1 MSIWLNDLTTKERQ
15 TMTACFGGWALDA
28 FDVQI
33 YSFVIP
39 ALIAAWGLTKADA
52 GILGTTALL
61 FSALGGL
68 VGGALCDRFGRVR
81 TLQVTIIWFSLFT
94 FLSGFAQDFEQ
105 LLILRSLQGFGFG
118 AEWAAGAVLMSEV
131 VRAKY
136 RGRAA
141 GVVHSGFAIG
151 WAGAAILYYIVFSQW
166 EPASAW
172 RAMFMIGAA
181 PALFVIFIRR
191 NVKESEV
198 FKQKAA
204 SKQVEQGLCENFR
217 TLFST
222 PYLRTTLFASLFSV
236 GLQGG
241 YYAVVTWL
249 PTYLAS
255 AKGLSL
261 SGTTGYLIVIISG
274 AFLGFISGGYIS
286 DKIGRRPTFLLFA
299 LLSCSLVATYMF
311 VDLDKGTML
320 VMGFPLGFCANAMF
334 GPTGAFYAE
343 LFPTEIRGTGQG
355 FCYNVGRG
363 IGALFPA
370 LIGFLSATM
379 PLGTAIGLYTVGAYA
394 IAIIALIALPETRAR
409 DIVQDTATSVP
420 TGS

>member
-1 MSIWLNDLTTKERQ
+1 MNTWLKELNTKEKQ

-39 ALIAAWGLTKADA
+39 ALIAVWGLTKADA

-68 VGGALCDRFGRVR
+68 IGGALCDRFGRVK
-81 TLQVTIIWFSLFT
+81 TLQITIVWFSVFT
-94 FLSGFAQDFEQ
+94 FMSGFAQNFEQ
-105 LLILRSLQGFGFG
+105 LLVLRSLQGIGFG

-131 VRAKY
+131 IRAKF

-141 GVVHSGFAIG
+141 GIVHSGFAIG
-151 WAGAAILYYIVFSQW
+151 WGGAAILYYVIFSQW
-166 EPASAW
+166 EPATAW
-172 RAMFMIGAA
+172 RAMFLLGAI
-181 PALFVIFIRR
+181 PALFIIFIRR
-191 NVKESEV
+191 NVKESEA
-198 FKQKAA
+198 FLQKKSAEKKTEKLFGNF
-204 SKQVEQGLCENFR
+204 SKI
-217 TLFST
+217 FSP
-222 PYLRTTLFASLFSV
+222 PYLKTTLMASLFSI

-249 PTYLAS
+249 PTYLATT
-255 AKGLSL
+255 KGLSI
-261 SGTTGYLIVIISG
+261 SGTTGYLVVIISG

-299 LLSCSLVATYMF
+299 LLSCLIVSIYMF
-311 VDLDKGTML
+311 ANIDKTLML
-320 VMGFPLGFCANAMF
+320 VLGFPLGFCANAMF

-355 FCYNVGRG
+355 FCYNMGRG
-363 IGALFPA
+363 VGALFPA

-379 PLGTAIGLYTVGAYA
+379 PLGMAIGFYTVGAYSV
-394 IAIIALIALPETRAR
+394 AIIALLGLPETRER
-409 DIVQDTATSVP
+409 EIVAPSLPKVNA
-420 TGS
+420 GA

>member
-1 MSIWLNDLTTKERQ
+1 MSIWLNNLNTQEKQ
-15 TMTACFGGWALDA
+15 TMAACFGGWALDA

-39 ALIAAWGLTKADA
+39 ALIAVWGLTKADA

-68 VGGALCDRFGRVR
+68 VGGVLSDRFGRVR

-94 FLSGFAQDFEQ
+94 FLSGYAQSFEQ

-131 VRAKY
+131 VRSEY

-141 GVVHSGFAIG
+141 GVVHSGFAVG
-151 WAGAAILYYIVFSQW
+151 WAAAAILYYVVFSHL

-181 PALFVIFIRR
+181 PALFIIFIRR
-191 NVKESEV
+191 NVKESEA
-198 FKQKAA
+198 FTRKTATDNNNRLR
-204 SKQVEQGLCENFR
+204 STFE
-217 TLFST
+217 TLFT
-222 PYLRTTLFASLFSV
+222 PPYLRTTLMASLFSV

-249 PTYLAS
+249 PTYLATT
-255 AKGLSL
+255 KGLSL
-261 SGTTGYLIVIISG
+261 SGTTGYLIVIIAG

-299 LLSCSLVATYMF
+299 ILSCSLVATYMLA
-311 VDLDKGTML
+311 DLDKSTML
-320 VMGFPLGFCANAMF
+320 FMGFPLGFCANAMF

-370 LIGFLSATM
+370 LIGFLSTTL

-409 DIVQDTATSVP
+409 NLACDTVASVEA
-420 TGS
+420 GS